1 MEQPQ
6 GLHGRE
12 RCSFLR
18 VVQAEG
24 ERKLEIWICYEVG
37 KPESYLANCRVFIIG
52 LGPVLVDSYP

>member
-12 RCSFLR
+12 RCSFLG

-24 ERKLEIWICYEVG
+24 ERELEIRIVV
-37 KPESYLANCRVFIIG
+37 R
-52 LGPVLVDSYP
+52 LGNLRAT

>member
-12 RCSFLR
+12 RCSFLG

-24 ERKLEIWICYEVG
+24 EREMEIRICCEVG
-37 KPESYLANCRVFIIG
+37 KPESYLANCCVFRLG
-52 LGPVLVDSYP
+52 LGPVLVDS